1 MIEIWLHMTGKEG
14 NMTGKVEWKQNEEGF
29 ESQGKSGLDLMWK
42 EIEAMDKFFQEK
54 HMAKV
59 I

>member
-1 MIEIWLHMTGKEG
+1 MTGKEG